1 MIIGYIRF
9 ILRLYQLMKLSCRP
23 KNKVK
28 PEQKKNSPS
37 PMAPPVTKPPYRG
50 NKPPCVNR

>member
-1 MIIGYIRF
+1 MVGYILF
-9 ILRLYQLMKLSCRP
+9 ILRLYQLTKQSCRP

-37 PMAPPVTKPPYRG
+37 PMAPPVTKPLY
-50 NKPPCVNR
+50 